1 MPLHKIGS
9 SSDFLNK
16 DNAEGFYEWTTEL
29 YKWVRGEVNTSERK
43 VLVQAIGQQVR
54 IKLSAPI
61 GNELLARYQAGIDNE
76 MYKAIEALRKQQEW
90 RGKGMVPLVAEAA

>member
-1 MPLHKIGS
+1 MNGQPN
-9 SSDFLNK
+9 F
-16 DNAEGFYEWTTEL
+16 
-29 YKWVRGEVNTSERK
+29 

>member
-1 MPLHKIGS
+1 MNGQPN
-9 SSDFLNK
+9 F
-16 DNAEGFYEWTTEL
+16 
-29 YKWVRGEVNTSERK
+29 

-90 RGKGMVPLVAEAA
+90 RGKGMVPLEAEAA